1 MRIMLLYPQGQ
12 VVEQLLGRGHSVCAI
27 NCVSAVHP
35 PSEPQ
40 AGELSLEHIV
50 GEKKLN
56 LRAIQQL
63 RDIIRKF
70 RPEVIHAFTTFTL
83 AWSLFATARMPRS
96 QKRPS
101 IVSFRG
107 ITRPLKRWDPSD
119 WMSFKHPRVAWH
131 ACESEAVQQ
140 SMLRSGCDS
149 KKCNVVYNCVTPA
162 VPCESRKAIRARW
175 QLSNDDFVVGTVA
188 LIRPVKGV
196 DILLESA
203 IRLDNSRMRW
213 VIIGSGNDPV
223 TNELAQHPKI
233 AKELRM
239 LGKINSAANYLH
251 AFDLFVMPSRSEGL
265 CRSLIEAMEQ
275 GLPSVV
281 SDAGGMKELIRH
293 GQDGLIVP
301 KESPAALAKAIQRLY
316 EDEPL
321 RRAMGESARTRAEE
335 LCSSKVFTDRLE
347 AIYHGVEEQKKSP
360 KRAAA

>member
-1 MRIMLLYPQGQ
+1 MLLYPQGQ
-12 VVEQLLGRGHSVCAI
+12 VIEELLRRGHSVCAI
-27 NCVSAVHP
+27 NCVSAVQV
-35 PSEPQ
+35 PSEPKV
-40 AGELSLEHIV
+40 GDLSLEYIE

-63 RDIIRKF
+63 RDIIRTF
-70 RPEVIHAFTTFTL
+70 RPDVIHAFTTFTL
-83 AWSLFATARMPRS
+83 AWSLFATSRMARS

-119 WMSFKHPRVAWH
+119 WMSFKHPRVSWH

-140 SMLRSGCDS
+140 SMLRSGCDANR
-149 KKCNVVYNCVTPA
+149 CNVVYNCATPA
-162 VPCESRKAIRARW
+162 APCESRDAIRAQWR
-175 QLSNDDFVVGTVA
+175 LSKDDFVVGTVA
-188 LIRPVKGV
+188 MIRPVKGL
-196 DILLESA
+196 DILLDSA

-213 VIIGSGNDPV
+213 VIIGSGNDPA
-223 TNELAQHPKI
+223 TDELARHPKV
-233 AKELRM
+233 AKDLRM

-293 GQDGLIVP
+293 GQDGLVVP
-301 KESPAALAKAIQRLY
+301 KENPEALANAIQRLY

-321 RRAMGESARTRAEE
+321 RKSMGQSARARAAE
-335 LCSSKVFTDRLE
+335 LCSATVFTDRLE
-347 AIYHGVEEQKKSP
+347 AIYQRVVEP
-360 KRAAA
+360 KLSAMRAIA